1 MKKAF
6 YGIIIIF
13 AMVLFISVF
22 TNNND
27 LNTGDNEPEST
38 YAPEN
43 TITPEPPF
51 STNESD
57 TKENRDIIKI
67 SSDEYYDI
75 VKNTI
80 LNHIEYNGYV
90 ISRIS
95 TLRMPYYVVE
105 CVATDI
111 DTSNFKDD
119 TLKIAEN
126 IYNDLI
132 EYDYKKPSIFVA
144 SYKIISLSFEVV
156 VNGKTTNSICIQ
168 FDLTDIDRDKT
179 FLENLKLQL

>member
-6 YGIIIIF
+6 CGIMVILV
-13 AMVLFISVF
+13 MVLFISIF
-22 TNNND
+22 TNNNGLD
-27 LNTGDNEPEST
+27 TDGNKPESPYT
-38 YAPEN
+38 PES
-43 TITPEPPF
+43 TITPEPP
-51 STNESD
+51 SSSNESE

-67 SSDEYYDI
+67 SSDEYFDI

-80 LNHIEYNGYV
+80 VNHMESNGYV

-111 DTSNFKDD
+111 DTANFKDD

-144 SYKIISLSFEVV
+144 SYEIISLSFEVV
-156 VNGKTTNSICIQ
+156 VNGKTSNSICIQ
-168 FDLTDIDRDKT
+168 FDLADIDREKT